1 MTYNGPG
8 YDFGVL
14 EIGRF
19 SDVEISLFKVS
30 VSFSL
35 FIRHAEL

>member
-1 MTYNGPG
+1 MLGNGPG

-19 SDVEISLFKVS
+19 EIIEISRFKVS
-30 VSFSL
+30 ISFS
-35 FIRHAEL
+35 

>member
-1 MTYNGPG
+1 MPNVRG

-19 SDVEISLFKVS
+19 SAVEISLFKVTI
-30 VSFSL
+30 SFSL